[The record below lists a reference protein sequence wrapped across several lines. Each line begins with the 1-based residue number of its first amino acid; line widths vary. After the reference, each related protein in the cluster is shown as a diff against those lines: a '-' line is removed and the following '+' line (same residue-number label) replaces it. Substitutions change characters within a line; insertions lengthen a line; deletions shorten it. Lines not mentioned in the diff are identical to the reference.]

1 MVPPRP
7 AAARPHADGPRP
19 DHGRPRGRGARL
31 HPIVLPAL
39 LLASRF
45 FVMGDGTLSL
55 VNAHTDDRATVHYR
69 RKDGSYAADELA
81 RLRHVVRSQGDA
93 HEIDV
98 SLRLVEI
105 LSWLE
110 HTAGGKPLVVL
121 SGYRSPDYNQ
131 GLKAQGRAVAGGSL
145 HTEGLATDL
154 AFPRDQLPRLWHRVR
169 DLDCCGAGYYAK
181 EGFLHV
187 DVGRPRFW
195 EATTSRVDENL
206 SAGNARVFART
217 EFDRYAAGEGV
228 VVTLHAATVPPVL
241 VRREARL
248 GGESVRVGS
257 EVPERGGCYEV
268 RGPGAR
274 VKVVGVPGVGRA
286 PDVLSACE
294 PRGGRAAEGGG

>member
-1 MVPPRP
+1 
-7 AAARPHADGPRP
+7 
-19 DHGRPRGRGARL
+19 
-31 HPIVLPAL
+31 VLAAL

-45 FVMGDGTLSL
+45 FVTGDGTLSL
-55 VNAHTDDRATVHYR
+55 VNAHTDERATVRYR
-69 RKDGSYAADELA
+69 RGDATYDTQAIA
-81 RLRHVVRSQGDA
+81 RIRHLFRSQGDA
-93 HEIDV
+93 RETDV
-98 SLRLVEI
+98 PLRLVEV
-105 LSWLE
+105 LAWLQ

-131 GLKAQGRAVAGGSL
+131 DLKAQGRAVAGGSL
-145 HTEGLATDL
+145 HTEGLAADL
-154 AFPRDQLPRLWHRVR
+154 AFPRTDLPRLWHRVR

-248 GGESVRVGS
+248 GGESVRVES
-257 EVPERGGCYEV
+257 ELPEREGCYEV

-274 VKVVGVPGVGRA
+274 LKVVGVPAVRRA
-286 PDVLSACE
+286 PVVLSTCE
-294 PRGGRAAEGGG
+294 PRVERTPETVETNPIEVR

>member
-1 MVPPRP
+1 
-7 AAARPHADGPRP
+7 
-19 DHGRPRGRGARL
+19 
-31 HPIVLPAL
+31 VLPAL

-55 VNAHTDDRATVHYR
+55 VNAHTDERATVHYR
-69 RKDGSYAADELA
+69 RKDGTYDSAELSHV
-81 RLRHVVRSQGDA
+81 RHVVRSQGDA
-93 HEIDV
+93 REIDV
-98 SLRLVEI
+98 SLRLVEV

-110 HTAGGKPLVVL
+110 HSAGGKPLVVL

-131 GLKAQGRAVAGGSL
+131 GLKAQGKAVAGGSL

-206 SAGNARVFART
+206 SAGNARMFART
-217 EFDRYAAGEGV
+217 EFDRYATGEGMA
-228 VVTLHAATVPPVL
+228 VTLHAITVPPVL
-241 VRREARL
+241 IRREATLAGERL
-248 GGESVRVGS
+248 RVDA
-257 EVPERGGCYEV
+257 ELPEHDGCYEV
-268 RGPGAR
+268 GASGAR
-274 VKVVGVPGVGRA
+274 LRVSGAPRVHRA
-286 PDVLSACE
+286 PVVLSTCE
-294 PRGGRAAEGGG
+294 PRSERTPETVETNPIEVYGTDTALEGRERAAPRAARTR

>member
-1 MVPPRP
+1 M
-7 AAARPHADGPRP
+7 
-19 DHGRPRGRGARL
+19 
-31 HPIVLPAL
+31 LPAL

-93 HEIDV
+93 REIDV
-98 SLRLVEI
+98 SLRLVEV

-110 HTAGGKPLVVL
+110 HAAGGKPLVVL

-131 GLKAQGRAVAGGSL
+131 GLKAQGKAVAGGSL

-206 SAGNARVFART
+206 SAGNARMFART
-217 EFDRYAAGEGV
+217 EFDRYATGEGMA
-228 VVTLHAATVPPVL
+228 VTLHAITVPPVL
-241 VRREARL
+241 VRREATLAGERL
-248 GGESVRVGS
+248 RVDA
-257 EVPERGGCYEV
+257 ELPEHDGCYEV
-268 RGPGAR
+268 GASGAR
-274 VKVVGVPGVGRA
+274 LRVSGAPRVHRA
-286 PDVLSACE
+286 LVVLSTCA
-294 PRGGRAAEGGG
+294 PRTERTPETVETNPIEVYGTDTALESREGTPAHAARTR